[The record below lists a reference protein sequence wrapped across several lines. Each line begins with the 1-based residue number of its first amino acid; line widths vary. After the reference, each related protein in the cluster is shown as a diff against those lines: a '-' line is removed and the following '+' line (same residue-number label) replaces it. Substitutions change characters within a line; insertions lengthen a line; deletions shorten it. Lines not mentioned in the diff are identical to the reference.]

1 MVAFW
6 MMGHCCWAMKRRS
19 RWSHGIS
26 WLTRLMTGCYFS
38 RSGCL
43 RPRAGLWL
51 DCVGF
56 VPLTIFTAKSQVTYT
71 EDFQA
76 LASRRKAW
84 TAIPWLWR
92 KQVSNFILINILFTL
107 NHFKI
112 HWLLSAWFSLTRG
125 CSSSCF
131 GGAQPPEKKSVSRNT
146 SWLKWRSSI
155 LHLWTFPVS
164 RGKQLRAA
172 EKKVRRAKPVN
183 KMDRSW
189 TCDAYCMLMN
199 TK

>member
-6 MMGHCCWAMKRRS
+6 MMGHCCWAMKGRS
-19 RWSHGIS
+19 RWSRGIS

-43 RPRAGLWL
+43 PPRVGLWL

-56 VPLTIFTAKSQVTYT
+56 VPLTIFTANSQVTYT

-92 KQVSNFILINILFTL
+92 KQVSNFILINICLLWITL
-107 NHFKI
+107 RYTDCYQLDFRRLEAA
-112 HWLLSAWFSLTRG
+112 LLAALGGPSRLKKRVSAGTRAG
-125 CSSSCF
+125 F
-131 GGAQPPEKKSVSRNT
+131 
-146 SWLKWRSSI
+146 KWRSSI

-172 EKKVRRAKPVN
+172 EKKDPKSEA
-183 KMDRSW
+183 
-189 TCDAYCMLMN
+189 CE
-199 TK
+199 